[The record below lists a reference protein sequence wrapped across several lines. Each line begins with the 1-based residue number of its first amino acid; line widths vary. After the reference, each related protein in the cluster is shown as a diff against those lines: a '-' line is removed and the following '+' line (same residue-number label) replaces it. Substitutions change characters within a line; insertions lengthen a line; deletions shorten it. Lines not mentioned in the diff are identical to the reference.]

1 MVPEQA
7 MPTCQRVEEFPASG
21 EGWRPRAHHLYWAG
35 DPDTIAAID
44 HFLRHADRS
53 NPAHL

>member
-1 MVPEQA
+1 
-7 MPTCQRVEEFPASG
+7 MPTRQRVEEFPASG
-21 EGWRPRAHHLYWAG
+21 EGWPPRAYHLYWAG